1 MTWCYNSW
9 WTLPER
15 FDSDKLVA
23 LASQWKQRLF
33 QRHGAFFDVLAI
45 DAGWSA
51 LESLWEID
59 RRAFADGF
67 GPVRRLVESAGGR
80 LGLWI
85 SPSSIYVIAVSHEWA
100 RRTGLTITSKR
111 ETWGEDTLGISL
123 ADPAYRLKTQE
134 TLCRLIRENHIAHIK
149 FDGLIPFEDKPH
161 HELLPGPDSIE
172 PLAAHAVALMTAAK
186 QCDPSLV
193 TEPTFLNS
201 WSNYISPWILKYS
214 DTVYGN
220 AGGDYPR
227 GVGPAPDYR
236 ESCTNAREWYIF
248 SSFNE
253 VWLPQNAL
261 QYFDIVHCDEAA
273 GFVNHAAMAVV
284 RGRFFIPVY
293 VNPKFLSDD
302 DMAALA
308 GLMRL
313 VEGQSGGSL
322 PHDRPAVARG
332 TRRALR
338 VCPLAR
344 PARDRCHPQPEQRVA
359 IVCPGPAGRRALPTL
374 PMPFAIRNT
383 RIAVGWPQV

>member
-1 MTWCYNSW
+1 M
-9 WTLPER
+9 P
-15 FDSDKLVA
+15 
-23 LASQWKQRLF
+23 
-33 QRHGAFFDVLAI
+33 
-45 DAGWSA
+45 SA
-51 LESLWEID
+51 TN
-59 RRAFADGF
+59 G
-67 GPVRRLVESAGGR
+67 
-80 LGLWI
+80 
-85 SPSSIYVIAVSHEWA
+85 A

-273 GFVNHAAMAVV
+273 GFVNHAAMAVA

-308 GLMRL
+308 GLMRWSKANQAVLCHTIVLPSRVERGEPYAYAHWLGPQL
-313 VEGQSGGSL
+313 VI
-322 PHDRPAVARG
+322 
-332 TRRALR
+332 
-338 VCPLAR
+338 
-344 PARDRCHPQPEQRVA
+344 VA
-359 IVCPGPAGRRALPTL
+359 IRNPSNESRSYVLDLQAPACWPTL
-374 PMPFAIRNT
+374 PMPFAIRNI